1 MSEVKDVAK
10 KSGGEEQDEVKALL
24 NDLFVDIFNQVL
36 ALEKKILEQDKKFH
50 DISMTETH
58 VLEAVRKCD
67 PPTMGTIAAKLQVTP
82 GTLTTSVNKLINK
95 GYVMRQRSEVD
106 RRVISV
112 SLTEKGE
119 SVFQLHEE
127 FHRNLV
133 EAAVAELEN
142 RDELK
147 KALQSMHR
155 FFQKI
160 KEQH

>member
-1 MSEVKDVAK
+1 M
-10 KSGGEEQDEVKALL
+10 DEMKEIAEDETKVIL

-36 ALEKKILEQDKKFH
+36 ALEKKLFEQDKHFH

-58 VLEAVRKCD
+58 VLEAIRKCD

-82 GTLTTSVNKLINK
+82 GTLTSSVNKLIDK
-95 GYVMRQRSEVD
+95 GYVNRHRSEKD
-106 RRVISV
+106 RRIITL

-127 FHRNLV
+127 FHRDIV
-133 EAAVAELEN
+133 EAAVADLEN
-142 RDELK
+142 REDLK
-147 KALQSMHR
+147 KALQSIHR

-160 KEQH
+160 KEQY

>member
-1 MSEVKDVAK
+1 MMDGIKEIA
-10 KSGGEEQDEVKALL
+10 QDDTKAIL

-36 ALEKKILEQDKKFH
+36 ALEKKIFEQDKNFR

-67 PPTMGTIAAKLQVTP
+67 PPTMGTIATKLQITP
-82 GTLTTSVNKLINK
+82 GTLTSSVNKLIDK
-95 GYVMRQRSEVD
+95 GYVNRHRSQVD
-106 RRVISV
+106 RRIVTL

-127 FHRNLV
+127 FHRDLV
-133 EAAVAELEN
+133 EAAVADLEN
-142 RDELK
+142 REDLK

-155 FFQKI
+155 FFKKV
-160 KEQH
+160 KEKY

>member
-1 MSEVKDVAK
+1 MDEIN
-10 KSGGEEQDEVKALL
+10 EIEQEDTKAIL
-24 NDLFVDIFNQVL
+24 NDLFVDVFNQVL
-36 ALEKKILEQDKKFH
+36 ALEKKIFEQDKNFR

-82 GTLTTSVNKLINK
+82 GTLTSSVNKLIDK
-95 GYVMRQRSEVD
+95 GYVNRHRSDVD
-106 RRVISV
+106 RRIVTL
-112 SLTEKGE
+112 SLTKKGE
-119 SVFQLHEE
+119 SVFDLHEE

-133 EAAVAELEN
+133 GAAVAELEN
-142 RDELK
+142 REELK

-160 KEQH
+160 REQY

>member
-1 MSEVKDVAK
+1 MKEIA
-10 KSGGEEQDEVKALL
+10 GEDTKAIL

-36 ALEKKILEQDKKFH
+36 ALEKKIFEQNFR

-67 PPTMGTIAAKLQVTP
+67 PPTMGTIAARLKITP
-82 GTLTTSVNKLINK
+82 GTLTSSVNKLIDK
-95 GYVMRQRSEVD
+95 GYVTRHRSEAD
-106 RRVISV
+106 RRIVTL

-127 FHRNLV
+127 FHRDLV
-133 EAAVAELEN
+133 EAAVADLEN
-142 RDELK
+142 RDDLK
-147 KALQSMHR
+147 KALQSIHR

-160 KEQH
+160 KEKY

>member
-1 MSEVKDVAK
+1 MDEIK
-10 KSGGEEQDEVKALL
+10 EIEQEDTKAIL

-36 ALEKKILEQDKKFH
+36 ALEKKIFEQDKNFR

-58 VLEAVRKCD
+58 VLEAIRKCN
-67 PPTMGTIAAKLQVTP
+67 PPTMGTIAAKLQITP
-82 GTLTTSVNKLINK
+82 GTLTSSVNKLIDK
-95 GYVMRQRSEVD
+95 GYVNRHRSEVD
-106 RRVISV
+106 RRIVTL
-112 SLTEKGE
+112 SLTKKGD

-142 RDELK
+142 REELK
-147 KALQSMHR
+147 KALQSIHR

-160 KEQH
+160 KEKY

>member
-1 MSEVKDVAK
+1 M
-10 KSGGEEQDEVKALL
+10 DEIKESNLDDTKTIL

-36 ALEKKILEQDKKFH
+36 ALEKKIFEQDKNFR
-50 DISMTETH
+50 DVSMTETH

-67 PPTMGTIAAKLQVTP
+67 PPTMGNVAAKLQITP
-82 GTLTTSVNKLINK
+82 STLTSSVNKLINK
-95 GYVMRQRSEVD
+95 GYVNRHRSEVD
-106 RRVISV
+106 RRIVTL

-127 FHRNLV
+127 FHRDLV
-133 EAAVAELEN
+133 EAAVADLEN
-142 RDELK
+142 RDDLK

-160 KEQH
+160 KEKY

>member
-1 MSEVKDVAK
+1 MGDIKEVP
-10 KSGGEEQDEVKALL
+10 QDDTKAIL

-36 ALEKKILEQDKKFH
+36 ALEKKIFEQDKNFH

-67 PPTMGTIAAKLQVTP
+67 PPTMGTIAAKLQITP
-82 GTLTTSVNKLINK
+82 GTLTSSVNKLIDK
-95 GYVMRQRSEVD
+95 GYVNRHRSEKD
-106 RRVISV
+106 RRIVTL

-127 FHRNLV
+127 FHRDLV
-133 EAAVAELEN
+133 EAAVADLEN
-142 RDELK
+142 RDDLK

-155 FFQKI
+155 FFQKV
-160 KEQH
+160 KDKY

>member
-1 MSEVKDVAK
+1 MDEIKEKA
-10 KSGGEEQDEVKALL
+10 QDDSKAIL

-36 ALEKKILEQDKKFH
+36 ALEKKIFEQDKNFR

-58 VLEAVRKCD
+58 VLEAIRKCD
-67 PPTMGTIAAKLQVTP
+67 PPTMGTIAAKLQITP
-82 GTLTTSVNKLINK
+82 GTLTSSVNKLIDK
-95 GYVMRQRSEVD
+95 GYVNRHRSEID
-106 RRVISV
+106 RRIVTL

-127 FHRNLV
+127 FHRDLV

-142 RDELK
+142 REELK

-160 KEQH
+160 KEKY

>member
-1 MSEVKDVAK
+1 M
-10 KSGGEEQDEVKALL
+10 DEMKEIGQEDDDTKVIL

-36 ALEKKILEQDKKFH
+36 ALEKKIFEQDKNFR

-67 PPTMGTIAAKLQVTP
+67 PPTMGTIAAKLQITP
-82 GTLTTSVNKLINK
+82 GTLTSSVNKLIDK
-95 GYVMRQRSEVD
+95 GYVNRHRSETD
-106 RRVISV
+106 RRIVTL

-127 FHRNLV
+127 FHRDLV
-133 EAAVAELEN
+133 EAAVAKLEN
-142 RDELK
+142 REELK

-160 KEQH
+160 KEKY

>member
-1 MSEVKDVAK
+1 MNEK
-10 KSGGEEQDEVKALL
+10 GELVQDDTKAIL

-36 ALEKKILEQDKKFH
+36 ALEKKIFEQDKNFR
-50 DISMTETH
+50 DVSMTETH
-58 VLEAVRKCD
+58 VLEAVRKCE

-82 GTLTTSVNKLINK
+82 STLTSSVNKLITK
-95 GYVMRQRSEVD
+95 GYVNRHRSEVD
-106 RRVISV
+106 RRIVTL

-127 FHRNLV
+127 FHRDLV
-133 EAAVAELEN
+133 EAAVSDLEN
-142 RDELK
+142 RDDLK

-160 KEQH
+160 KEKY

>member
-1 MSEVKDVAK
+1 MSEMIEAPLNDT
-10 KSGGEEQDEVKALL
+10 KAIL

-36 ALEKKILEQDKKFH
+36 ALEKKIFEQDKNFR

-67 PPTMGTIAAKLQVTP
+67 PPTMGNVAAKLQITP
-82 GTLTTSVNKLINK
+82 STLTSSVNKLINK
-95 GYVMRQRSEVD
+95 GYVNRHRSESD
-106 RRVISV
+106 RRIVTL
-112 SLTEKGE
+112 SLTEKGD

-127 FHRNLV
+127 FHRDLV
-133 EAAVAELEN
+133 EAAVADLEN
-142 RDELK
+142 REDLK

-160 KEQH
+160 HAKHNG